1 MVTDAFNSVRSK
13 IQGKGDTSMSAG
25 NVKRGISIGH
35 ISAAA
40 DYLGPGAI
48 ETNRYQAEIFDLVRR
63 RGVLGQRINQTP
75 ATGQPSRYFEETNIP
90 LATNADPRVLSATA
104 SQPTRI
110 EQVLTLKALLAQI
123 NYSIFDVEVNQQQGQ
138 FAYLEAKDLTD
149 AVDSVLKLHDQQLWT
164 GTDTNLVIPTTTQY
178 FGISGQILN
187 ATFVA
192 PLGSGAYPPNFS
204 QNVTVASS
212 GSLIDALK
220 GQVAGMVSRTDFEV
234 KPSAFYGS
242 PVFLDLFDREAKSF
256 QLYYNETEI
265 QPGVIVKAIPTQ
277 AGLLPL
283 VPEPF
288 IPTYQGGAGGTNPA
302 TGSAYRQYEGF
313 ILSEEFIEYHWLT
326 SPVPRIFQ
334 LGLLGNLAAQFV
346 ILKFGAVVAKG
357 ASYAQAHF
365 LTVR

>member
-1 MVTDAFNSVRSK
+1 MARF
-13 IQGKGDTSMSAG
+13 
-25 NVKRGISIGH
+25 RGRPIGS

-40 DYLGPGAI
+40 DFLGPGAI
-48 ETNRYQAEIFDLVRR
+48 ETNKYQAEIFDLVRR

-75 ATGQPSRYFEETNIP
+75 ATGQPSRYFEETAIP
-90 LATNADPRVLSATA
+90 TAAATDPRVINPTAT
-104 SQPTRI
+104 QPSRI
-110 EQVLTLKALLAQI
+110 EQVVTLKCLVAQL

-149 AVDSVLKLHDQQLWT
+149 AIDSVLKEHDKELWT
-164 GTDTNLVIPTTTQY
+164 GTDTNLIVPTTLQY

-187 ATFVA
+187 APTLTVGGGA
-192 PLGSGAYPPNFS
+192 PPGFS
-204 QNVTVASS
+204 QNVTVAAS

-220 GQVAGMVSRTDFEV
+220 TQVAAMVSRTDFEV

-242 PVFLDLFDREAKSF
+242 PLFCDLFDKEAKTF

-288 IPTYQGGAGGTNPA
+288 IPILQSFGTNPA
-302 TGSAYRQYEGF
+302 TGLRYNQYEGF
-313 ILSEEFIEYHWLT
+313 ILSEEFIEVHWLT
-326 SPVPRIFQ
+326 SPVPRVFQ
-334 LGLLGNLAAQFV
+334 LGLLSNLAAQYV
-346 ILKFGAVVAKG
+346 VLKFSAVVAKG
-357 ASYAQAHF
+357 ASYAHSHF
-365 LTVR
+365 MTVR

>member
-1 MVTDAFNSVRSK
+1 M
-13 IQGKGDTSMSAG
+13 GAG
-25 NVKRGISIGH
+25 NVKRGRAIGS

-75 ATGQPSRYFEETNIP
+75 ATGQPSRYFEELAIP
-90 LATNADPRVLSATA
+90 VATNADPRVLSSTA
-104 SQPTRI
+104 SQPTRV
-110 EQVLTLKALLAQI
+110 EQVLTLKAILAQL

-164 GTDTNLVIPTTTQY
+164 GSDTNLVIPTTLQY
-178 FGISGQILN
+178 YGISGQIVT
-187 ATFVA
+187 APFVA
-192 PLGSGAYPPNFS
+192 PLGTGAYPPGFS
-204 QNVTVASS
+204 QTLVISSS
-212 GSLIDALK
+212 GSLVDGVK
-220 GQVAGMVSRTDFEV
+220 QQVAGMVSRTDFEV
-234 KPSAFYGS
+234 KPSAMYMS
-242 PVFLDLFDREAKSF
+242 PVFADLFDREAKTE

-265 QPGVIVKAIPTQ
+265 MPGVIVKAIPTQ
-277 AGLLPL
+277 AGLLPII
-283 VPEPF
+283 PEPF
-288 IPTYQGGAGGTNPA
+288 IPIETAYPNA
-302 TGSAYRQYEGF
+302 TIKQYEAF

-326 SPVPRIFQ
+326 SPVPRVFQ

-357 ASYAQAHF
+357 ASYAHSHIM
-365 LTVR
+365 TNR

>member
-1 MVTDAFNSVRSK
+1 
-13 IQGKGDTSMSAG
+13 MSG
-25 NVKRGISIGH
+25 IFKRGRAIGH
-35 ISAAA
+35 IGAAA

-75 ATGQPSRYFEETNIP
+75 ATGQPSRYFEETAIP
-90 LATNADPRVLSATA
+90 VAAASDPRALNPVA
-104 SQPTRI
+104 SQPTRF
-110 EQVLTLKALLAQI
+110 EQVVTLKALLAQL

-164 GTDTNLVIPTTTQY
+164 GNDSNLIIPQTLNY

-187 ATFVA
+187 APTLIVGGGA
-192 PLGSGAYPPNFS
+192 PPGFS
-204 QNVTVASS
+204 QNVNVVAS

-220 GQVAGMVSRTDFEV
+220 TQIANMVSRTDFEV

-242 PVFLDLFDREAKSF
+242 PLFMDLFDKEAKAF

-283 VPEPF
+283 MPEPF
-288 IPTYQGGAGGTNPA
+288 IPVLASFGINPVTGLTYK
-302 TGSAYRQYEGF
+302 QYEGF
-313 ILSEEFIEYHWLT
+313 ILSEEFVEYHWLT
-326 SPVPRIFQ
+326 SPVPRVFQ

-357 ASYAQAHF
+357 ASYAHSHF
-365 LTVR
+365 MTVR

>member
-1 MVTDAFNSVRSK
+1 MGV
-13 IQGKGDTSMSAG
+13 G
-25 NVKRGISIGH
+25 NVKRGRPIGS

-48 ETNRYQAEIFDLVRR
+48 ETNKYQSEIFDLVRR

-75 ATGQPSRYFEETNIP
+75 ATGQPSRYFEETQIP
-90 LATNADPRVLSATA
+90 TAQATDPRVIVPAAT
-104 SQPTRI
+104 QPQRI
-110 EQVLTLKALLAQI
+110 ENVITLKALVAQI

-149 AVDSVLKLHDQQLWT
+149 AVDSVLKEHDKVLWI
-164 GTDTNLVIPTTTQY
+164 GTDTNLIIPTTLQY

-187 ATFVA
+187 APTLTVGTNSTF
-192 PLGSGAYPPNFS
+192 PGYS
-204 QNVTVASS
+204 QNLQISAT
-212 GSLIDALK
+212 GSLVDGIK
-220 GQVAGMVSRTDFEV
+220 TQVAKMVMRTDFEV
-234 KPSAFYGS
+234 KPSAWYSS
-242 PVFLDLFDREAKSF
+242 PLFCDSIDREAKSF

-288 IPTYQGGAGGTNPA
+288 IPVLAVYP
-302 TGSAYRQYEGF
+302 GSPVNQYEGF

-326 SPVPRIFQ
+326 SPVPRVFQ

-346 ILKFGAVVAKG
+346 VLKFGAVVAKG
-357 ASYAQAHF
+357 SSYAHSHVYS
-365 LTVR
+365 VR

>member
-1 MVTDAFNSVRSK
+1 
-13 IQGKGDTSMSAG
+13 MSS
-25 NVKRGISIGH
+25 NVKRGRAIGH

-63 RGVLGQRINQTP
+63 RGILGQRINQTP
-75 ATGQPSRYFEETNIP
+75 ATGQPSRYFEE
-90 LATNADPRVLSATA
+90 LAIGTAAATDPRVLAATA
-104 SQPTRI
+104 SQPNRV
-110 EQVLTLKALLAQI
+110 EQVVTLKALMAQL

-149 AVDSVLKLHDQQLWT
+149 AVDSVLKEHDKELWT
-164 GTDTNLVIPTTTQY
+164 GSDTNLVVPTTLQY

-192 PLGSGAYPPNFS
+192 PLGSTAYPPGFT
-204 QNVTVASS
+204 QNLLISSS
-212 GSLIDALK
+212 GSLVDGTK
-220 GQVAGMVSRTDFEV
+220 QQVAGMVSRTDFEV
-234 KPSAFYGS
+234 KPSAYYMS
-242 PVFLDLFDREAKSF
+242 PVFADLFDREAKTE

-283 VPEPF
+283 IPEPF
-288 IPTYQGGAGGTNPA
+288 IPVYGLPGTINTA
-302 TGSAYRQYEGF
+302 TGKQFNQYEGF
-313 ILSEEFIEYHWLT
+313 VLSEEFVEFHWLT
-326 SPVPRIFQ
+326 SPVPRVFQ

-346 ILKFGAVVAKG
+346 ILKFGAVVVKG
-357 ASYAQAHF
+357 ASYAHSHVY
-365 LTVR
+365 TVR

>member
-1 MVTDAFNSVRSK
+1 MSGILRK
-13 IQGKGDTSMSAG
+13 GKA
-25 NVKRGISIGH
+25 IGH

-75 ATGQPSRYFEETNIP
+75 ATGQPSRYFEETAIP
-90 LATNADPRVLSATA
+90 TATSTDPRVISPTA
-104 SQPTRI
+104 SQPTRQ
-110 EQVLTLKALLAQI
+110 ENVVTLKALLSQI

-149 AVDSVLKLHDQQLWT
+149 SVDSVLKLHDQQLWT
-164 GTDTNLVIPTTTQY
+164 GNDTNLVIPTTLNY
-178 FGISGQILN
+178 FGISGQIVSAATLN
-187 ATFVA
+187 VGGGAVPGYSQNRFVA
-192 PLGSGAYPPNFS
+192 A
-204 QNVTVASS
+204 S
-212 GSLIDALK
+212 GSLIDNLK
-220 GQVAGMVSRTDFEV
+220 TQVAQMVSRTDFEV
-234 KPSAFYGS
+234 KPSGFYGS
-242 PVFLDLFDREAKSF
+242 PVGLDLFDKEAKSF

-283 VPEPF
+283 IPEPF
-288 IPTYQGGAGGTNPA
+288 IPVLQAYPGAPV
-302 TGSAYRQYEGF
+302 SQYEFF

-326 SPVPRIFQ
+326 SPVPRVFQ

-346 ILKFGAVVAKG
+346 IIKFGAVVVKG
-357 ASYAQAHF
+357 ASYTCAHMY
-365 LTVR
+365 TVR